1 MIIKELPNGTFQ
13 LENGTIL
20 TPGEW
25 KKFRRLVDEPT
36 VVLVDPV
43 LQLARTDAGQVRDEH
58 TLSVT
63 LDLNK

>member
-1 MIIKELPNGTFQ
+1 MFITELPNGNLQ
-13 LENGTIL
+13 LENGLIL

-25 KKFRRLVDEPT
+25 KKFRQLVDEPA
-36 VVLVDPV
+36 VVFVDPV